1 VENKKVTIE
10 NENSGQNLL
19 EKNKDSE
26 DNKIDMN
33 SINDM
38 ASSTGETKEDENL
51 EENLLIENKNLVE
64 NKSDTT
70 LLMAQTIPLQPVKL

>member
-1 VENKKVTIE
+1 VNVENKKVTIE

-38 ASSTGETKEDENL
+38 ASSTGETKEDENP
-51 EENLLIENKNLVE
+51 EEIFLF
-64 NKSDTT
+64 
-70 LLMAQTIPLQPVKL
+70 